1 MTLAIENCLY
11 FASNRLARETE
22 RLAIAAYKPTGLSPS
37 YNYILMTLAEIGPL
51 TLHELAAKMGIAPST
66 MSRFIKKMAADG
78 LITKKNGWRKIDLAL
93 SEKGKQLLPLTYA
106 CFQQLGKT
114 VTRLSGGLGQKEK
127 TVAQLNQQAAL
138 LNRKKEKQ

>member
-51 TLHELAAKMGIAPST
+51 TLHELAAKMGIAPPST

-78 LITKKNGWRKIDLAL
+78 LITKKMVGVKLT
-93 SEKGKQLLPLTYA
+93 LLFLKRASNYCRSPMPA
-106 CFQQLGKT
+106 
-114 VTRLSGGLGQKEK
+114 SS
-127 TVAQLNQQAAL
+127 N
-138 LNRKKEKQ
+138 